1 MRYNMYV
8 SYMRLGDM
16 TMEKLI
22 QIRIEEEIRNA
33 ADEVF
38 RRNGLTTQQAVKMFL
53 TQLANNGQSPF
64 DNLFTPKQQ

>member
-38 RRNGLTTQQAVKMFL
+38 RRNGLTTQQAVKCF
-53 TQLANNGQSPF
+53 
-64 DNLFTPKQQ
+64 